1 MAASARPR
9 YTGPM
14 LAIET
19 INTNDSNCD
28 PHTAARLRACEALT
42 FPACRF
48 LLREPDG
55 KTLVAVAARFHD
67 QESPPATDSGG
78 ATYDPIGFALGWGG
92 PRGEFELVSLYTA
105 PLLRGMGVG
114 GRLLERVEEGFAEL
128 GYTRGFH
135 FYTVS
140 DDDPGFTRFL
150 TARGWSA
157 PVIREI
163 ICKSTLELAGE
174 TPWLMRARLP
184 AGFTVKP
191 WGQVTTAER
200 AAIAARQKRDN
211 PQGCENQWYADDQD
225 PFIYEENCHPGTS
238 LALMDSS
245 EVAGWVL
252 THVPQD
258 TKGFLRWTVS
268 FVSPEIQ
275 GFGRILP
282 LWREVALRQAEF
294 PELQRFTWGVP
305 VTHPRMTAF
314 ARRRMKPWL
323 SWMGYACTSFKDVE
337 FKGGASKT

>member
-1 MAASARPR
+1 
-9 YTGPM
+9 M
-14 LAIET
+14 LTIET
-19 INTNDSNCD
+19 IDTNGSAD
-28 PHTAARLRACEALT
+28 PHTAAQLRACEALT

-48 LLREPDG
+48 LLREPQD

-67 QESPPATDSGG
+67 QENPPATDSGG
-78 ATYDPIGFALGWGG
+78 AKYDPIGFALGWGG
-92 PRGEFELVSLYTA
+92 PHGEFELVSLYTA
-105 PLLRGMGVG
+105 PLLRGMGAG
-114 GRLLERVEEGFAEL
+114 GRLLTSVEEGFAAL

-150 TARGWSA
+150 TGRGWSQ

-163 ICKSTLELAGE
+163 ICKSTLDLARQ

-191 WGQVTTAER
+191 WGQVTKSER
-200 AAIAARQKRDN
+200 AAIAARQKKEKTWHA
-211 PQGCENQWYADDQD
+211 QDQD
-225 PFIYEENCHPGTS
+225 PFVFEEDCHEGTS
-238 LALMDSS
+238 LALMNGSA
-245 EVAGWVL
+245 VAGWVL

-268 FVSPEIQ
+268 FVSPELQ

-323 SWMGYACTSFKDVE
+323 SWMGYACTSFKDV
-337 FKGGASKT
+337 ASKT